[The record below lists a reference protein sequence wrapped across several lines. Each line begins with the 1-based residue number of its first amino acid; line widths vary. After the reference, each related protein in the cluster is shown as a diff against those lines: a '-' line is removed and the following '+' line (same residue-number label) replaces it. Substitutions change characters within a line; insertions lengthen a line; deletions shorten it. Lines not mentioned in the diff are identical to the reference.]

1 MNLQQRLGKY
11 ILDQYLNGQAPE
23 GFDGDYNLIDA
34 GIIDS
39 LAIINTVTY
48 LEKQY
53 GITFD
58 DGDIVPEHFMSVN
71 ALSAFVRKKQ

>member
-1 MNLQQRLGKY
+1 MNLQKTIRNY
-11 ILDQYLNGQAPE
+11 ILDQYLKGQEPE
-23 GFDGDYNLIDA
+23 GFNDDYNLIDA

-39 LAIINTVTY
+39 LAIINSINY

-53 GITFD
+53 GITFG

-71 ALSAFVRKKQ
+71 ALSAFVRNKQ

>member
-1 MNLQQRLGKY
+1 MNLQQTLGKY
-11 ILDQYLNGQAPE
+11 ILDQYLNGQPPE
-23 GFDGDYNLIDA
+23 GFDDDYNLIDD

-48 LEKQY
+48 LETHY

-71 ALSAFVRKKQ
+71 ALSAFVRQKQ

>member
-1 MNLQQRLGKY
+1 MNLRQTLRNY
-11 ILDQYLNGQAPE
+11 ILDQHLKGLLPE
-23 GFDGDYNLIDA
+23 GFDDDFNLIDA
-34 GIIDS
+34 GIMDS
-39 LAIINTVTY
+39 LTIVNTVSH

-71 ALSAFVRKKQ
+71 ALAAFVRQKR